1 MKNLTKHWIKLVLVY
16 NIVCIVVS
24 LLFYFFKL
32 VPNLL
37 CYPPNS
43 IDNDFQVIINGLT
56 YTQQYVMIVLSSIV
70 FENIILIYSLKK
82 TNKLRLKLIN
92 CPKSDSSKAYYELS
106 KSILKIPKLIYVI
119 QVIVPII
126 MIAITF
132 SLLKGDLFI
141 TLKVCLLFFS
151 MLTLIASIAYI
162 FSKKT
167 FQNILVD
174 IFYELSDY
182 TEIDS
187 NFNNYVKRSSVKN
200 TIFIVTVPMFIVT
213 AILIALSGYAS
224 VINETGDLTYIFY
237 NQQLNTLSIPD
248 TSENPTN
255 DLMNILSEINYRKD
269 LDTYFIISPDNQIIT
284 SNNEELSEFFTIYLE
299 QLSPTQPEKNR
310 IYDFYGDD
318 SQGVFRKVNI
328 NGQDWTI
335 GVRYNLVSTDILI
348 DILTM
353 IVILFITNIVLLR
366 YFANYLMGELKRIS
380 NALLNIAKENDIDSN
395 KKLPVVSNDEL
406 GDLVNAFNEIQELT
420 QNNIDQIHKNQ
431 NMLMERE
438 RLASLGQLIGG
449 IAHNLKTPIMSISG
463 ASEGLTDLIKEYD
476 ASIGDP
482 EVTYK
487 DHHAIAKDM
496 YDWVSKIKSYSE
508 YMSDVITAVKGQ
520 AVTLS
525 ENETTSFDINEL
537 VKRVN
542 ILMKHELK
550 NALITLNVQLNVDKE
565 TTLNGDITS
574 LVQVINNMISN
585 SIQSYNGEPNKS
597 IDLIIDKKGNNIII
611 SIKDYGSGLPD
622 AVKEKLFKE
631 MITTKGKNGTGL
643 GLFMSYS
650 TIKAHFNGNIT
661 FDTEKGKGT
670 TFHIILPL

>member
-1 MKNLTKHWIKLVLVY
+1 MKNLKKHWIKLVLVY
-16 NIVCIVVS
+16 NIVS
-24 LLFYFFKL
+24 LGISFLFYVFNL
-32 VPNLL
+32 VPTLL

-43 IDNDFQVIINGLT
+43 IDNEFQVIINGLT
-56 YTQQYVMIVLSSIV
+56 YTQQYIMIVFSSLII
-70 FENIILIYSLKK
+70 ENTILIYSLKK
-82 TNKLRLKLIN
+82 TNKLRKKLIDCSKEN
-92 CPKSDSSKAYYELS
+92 ASKAYYELS
-106 KSILKIPKLIYVI
+106 KNISKIPKLIYVI

-151 MLTLIASIAYI
+151 MLTLMASISYL

-174 IFYELSDY
+174 IYYEVSDY
-182 TEIDS
+182 TNIDS
-187 NFNNYVKRSSVKN
+187 DFNKYVKRSSIKTVIFVV
-200 TIFIVTVPMFIVT
+200 TIPIFVIT

-224 VINETGDLTYIFY
+224 VINETGDLTYEFY
-237 NQQLNTLSIPD
+237 NQQLNNLSIPTN
-248 TSENPTN
+248 TSDPIN
-255 DLMNILSEINYRKD
+255 EISNALAN
-269 LDTYFIISPDNQIIT
+269 LDYKKEIDSFFIIAPDGQITT
-284 SNNEELSEFFTIYLE
+284 SNNEELSEFFTTYME
-299 QLSPTQPEKNR
+299 QLSQTQQEGNR
-310 IYDFYGDD
+310 VYDFYGDD
-318 SQGVFRKVNI
+318 SQGVFRTITI
-328 NGQDWTI
+328 NGEEWKI
-335 GVRYNLVSTDILI
+335 GVRYNLVSSPVLYG
-348 DILTM
+348 ILTM
-353 IVILFITNIVLLR
+353 ITILFITNFILLH
-366 YFANYLMGELKRIS
+366 YFANYIANEIKRIS
-380 NALLNIAKENDIDSN
+380 DALLNISKETNIDTN
-395 KKLPVVSNDEL
+395 KKLPVVSNDEI
-406 GDLVNAFNEIQELT
+406 GDLVNAFNAIQQLT
-420 QNNIDQIHKNQ
+420 KANIEQIHNNQ

-463 ASEGLTDLIKEYD
+463 AAEGLTDLIKEYD
-476 ASIGDP
+476 ESIGDP
-482 EVTYK
+482 EVTNE

-496 YDWVSKIKSYSE
+496 YDWVSKIKSYTE

-525 ENETTSFDINEL
+525 ENDTTSFDIDEL

-550 NALITLNVQLNVDKE
+550 NALVTLNVENNVDKH
-565 TTLNGDITS
+565 TALNGDITS

-597 IDLIIDKKGNNIII
+597 IDLLINKQDNNIII
-611 SIKDYGSGLPD
+611 SIRDYGSGLPEV
-622 AVKEKLFKE
+622 VKEKLFKE

-661 FDTEKGKGT
+661 FESKEGKGT
-670 TFHIILPL
+670 TFNIIIPI